1 MEKIKRAIHF
11 DFHTLP
17 GIGDIASEWNAER
30 FAKTLKKAKVE
41 FINATA
47 QCNVGYSY
55 YPTKS
60 GVVYPGLKIDLFGEL
75 VKACHKEGIKVVGY
89 VSTGL
94 NHEACIQH
102 PDWCGMLK
110 DGRTVYTELSEY
122 YYRVPCYNTAYGK
135 HMLKIYE
142 EVLNCGADGLFLDN
156 VVMRRCYCPVCMQ
169 KMKDLGINTNNDKE
183 VDKFAENSLLDFTQ
197 KVRDLIPSDKYMY
210 VNGFGDNRI
219 RTHREIECLP
229 TGGWGY
235 DIFPVNVSF
244 SRNIYDQ
251 VLYMTGRFRNTWG
264 DFGGYRNRES
274 IENDIYDA
282 LLYGTQ
288 VSVGDHLHPRG
299 KLDDELYD
307 MIGDIYNKVEKY
319 EKWTDDAK
327 YIKEVGIVTNF
338 DVAQVYYT
346 TRESYDGA
354 TRILA
359 ELKYNFDIINVDMD
373 FDPYKVI
380 ILPDQVQM
388 TPELMAKL
396 EKFLENKEKAVL
408 SSGRSLLDE
417 NNNFVKGKY
426 WDFIEFIS
434 VDETK
439 TSYYKLNNSDRC
451 ISTYND
457 GILMKTAPE
466 NTIAKYIKPYF
477 DYHWDGTYKYSYT
490 PPDKETEYASVA
502 EKGRWRHISFRL
514 FNSYYNFCY
523 KEHRELVADF
533 LSKFINTPLIDAS
546 NLPHTSRASLTGTED
561 YKLLHI
567 KVTYPEITGKTT
579 SIEEHNVL
587 PAGKKIK
594 IYGVYTN
601 VCILPDERKID
612 CANDGKYTEITL
624 PEIIGYEMFKLEK

>member
-17 GIGDIASEWNAER
+17 GISDIASEWDAEL
-30 FAKTLKKAKVE
+30 FAKTLKKAKVRV
-41 FINATA
+41 INATA

-55 YPTKS
+55 YQTEH
-60 GVVYPGLKIDLFGEL
+60 GVVYPGLEADMFSEL
-75 VKACHKEGIKVVGY
+75 VKACHAEGIKVIGY

-94 NHEACIQH
+94 NHEACIKH
-102 PDWCGMLK
+102 PEWCRMLK
-110 DGRTVYTELSEY
+110 DGRIVYTELSEY
-122 YYRVPCYNTAYGK
+122 YYRVPCYNTGYGE

-156 VVMRRCYCPVCMQ
+156 VVLRRCYCPDCMQ
-169 KMKDLGINTNNDKE
+169 KMKEMGIDTQDDKAVE
-183 VDKFAENSLLDFTQ
+183 EFADKVLIDFTQ
-197 KVRDLIPSDKYMY
+197 KVRDMVPDDKYLY
-210 VNGFGDNRI
+210 VNGYGDTRI

-235 DIFPVNVSF
+235 DIFPVNVSY

-251 VLYMTGRFRNTWG
+251 VLYMTGRFRNSWG
-264 DFGGYRNRES
+264 DFGGFRNKES
-274 IENDIYDA
+274 IENDIFDA

-299 KLDDELYD
+299 RLDRELYD
-307 MIGDIYNKVEKY
+307 MIGDIYDKVEKY

-327 YIKEVGIVTNF
+327 YVKEVGIVTNF

-359 ELKYNFDIINVDMD
+359 ELKYNFDIINEDMD
-373 FDPYKVI
+373 FEPYKVL
-380 ILPDQVQM
+380 ILPDQVQI
-388 TPELMAKL
+388 TPKLSEKL
-396 EKFLENKEKAVL
+396 EKFLENEDKAVL
-408 SSGRSLLDE
+408 SSGRSILDADR
-417 NNNFVKGKY
+417 NFVKGKY
-426 WDFIEFIS
+426 WDFIEFDG

-439 TSYYKLNNSDRC
+439 TSYYKLNNGERF

-457 GILMKTAPE
+457 GIFMKTAPE
-466 NTIAKYIKPYF
+466 YTLGKYVKPYF

-490 PPDKETEYASVA
+490 PPNEETQYASVA
-502 EKGRWRHISFRL
+502 EKGRWRHICFRL
-514 FNSYYNFCY
+514 FNSYYNFAY
-523 KEHRELVADF
+523 KEHRELVKDF
-533 LSKFINTPLIDAS
+533 LDKFIDKPLIDAE
-546 NLPHTSRASLTGTED
+546 NLPHTSRASLTETKD

-579 SIEEHNVL
+579 CIEEHNVL
-587 PAGKKIK
+587 PAGRKIK
-594 IYGVYTN
+594 VRGVYKS
-601 VCILPDERKID
+601 VCILPTEREVEFTT
-612 CANDGKYTEITL
+612 DGEYTLITL
-624 PEIIGYEMFKLEK
+624 PEITGYAMFKLE

>member
-17 GIGDIASEWNAER
+17 GIGDIASEWDAEK
-30 FAKTLKKAKVE
+30 FARTLKNANVE

-55 YPTKS
+55 YPTKW
-60 GVVYPGLKIDLFGEL
+60 GAVYPGLKTDMFGEL
-75 VKACHKEGIKVVGY
+75 VKACHREGIKVIGY

-94 NHEACIQH
+94 NHEACIKH
-102 PDWCGMLK
+102 PQWCRMLK

-122 YYRVPCYNTAYGK
+122 YYRVPCYNTGYGE

-142 EVLNCGADGLFLDN
+142 EVLKLGADGLFLDN
-156 VVMRRCYCPVCMQ
+156 VVLRRCYCPDCVQ
-169 KMKDLGINTNNDKE
+169 KMKEQGIDIENEKE
-183 VDKFAENSLLDFTQ
+183 VEEFADKSLIEFTQ
-197 KVRDLIPSDKYMY
+197 KVRDMVPSDKYLY
-210 VNGFGDNRI
+210 VNGYGDTRI

-235 DIFPVNVSF
+235 DIFPVNVSY

-251 VLYMTGRFRNTWG
+251 VLYMTGRFRNSWG

-274 IENDIYDA
+274 LENDFYDA
-282 LLYGTQ
+282 LLYNTQ

-299 KLDDELYD
+299 MLDEELYNT
-307 MIGDIYNKVEKY
+307 IGDIYGKLKKY

-327 YIKEVGIVTNF
+327 YLKEVGIVTNF

-354 TRILA
+354 TRMLA
-359 ELKYNFDIINVDMD
+359 ELKYNFDILSVDMD
-373 FDPYKVI
+373 FEPYKVL

-388 TPELMAKL
+388 TPKLKAKL
-396 EKFLENKEKAVL
+396 EKFLENKEKAVF

-417 NNNFVKGKY
+417 NNNYVSGKH
-426 WDFIEFIS
+426 WDFVEF
-434 VDETK
+434 VALDETK
-439 TSYYKLNNSDRC
+439 TSYYQFNDSDRY
-451 ISTYND
+451 ISTYNT
-457 GILMKTAPE
+457 GILMKTPSE
-466 NTIAKYIKPYF
+466 NTIAKYVEPYF

-490 PPDKETEYASVA
+490 PPKKAAEYTAVA
-502 EKGRWRHISFRL
+502 ESGRWRHVSFRL
-514 FNSYYNFCY
+514 FNSYYNFGY
-523 KEHRELVADF
+523 KEHRELLADF
-533 LSKFINTPLIDAS
+533 LSKFIEKPLIDAS
-546 NLPHTSRASLTGTED
+546 NLPHTSRASLTGTDD

-587 PAGKKIK
+587 PAGRKIK
-594 IYGVYTN
+594 VLGVYEN
-601 VCILPDERKID
+601 VCLLPDENKIE
-612 CANDGKYTEITL
+612 CSNDGIYTEITL